1 MILAT
6 LPKFNVKDVNISG
19 GLASELTI
27 SNTDRSD
34 GGRYACFA
42 SNSFGRDQMSVH
54 LYVQEPPE
62 FPRNVHVIEKGS
74 RLVKLGWLLSPDG
87 NSPIT
92 KYTVEYKTESDLWHD
107 NMLQLSVS
115 GSQANALVTGLRP
128 ATTYHFRLFAE
139 NQLGRSQPSDV
150 LDVTTDGEAPGG
162 APRNVQV
169 EATSSTELQVTW
181 EAPESQL
188 WNGDILGY
196 HVGYKEQRVSA
207 DQYQYRSVENRLD
220 ISSLQRGEFILTDLM
235 KFTSYSIVLQ
245 AYNALGPGP
254 ATQEI
259 VASTL
264 EDVPSAPPSSVA
276 CTALTSQSLQVSWDP
291 PPHAQLHGLL
301 KGYKLL
307 WENTQQWETSSKPET
322 KITTGLTV
330 VVHGLEKHNNY
341 SIQVLAFTRVGDGV
355 PSTPLF
361 CMTEEDVPEAPA
373 GIKTVVSS
381 GTSIIVSW
389 LPPLHSNGIITTY
402 NLQIR
407 ILSGAGQEAKM
418 FRRSV
423 PPQST
428 SYEAEG
434 LLKRVRYEFVVAAVT
449 RVGEG
454 PSSDPVS
461 MSPSTEVKAAI
472 YSFGIL
478 IVVPWKQETRLPC
491 RHVGKPDPRVN
502 WKQWGQPLKL
512 SARLKVA
519 GDGALVVTDLRR
531 DDSGNFSCH
540 VENRHG
546 SDHITHK
553 LIVQVPPSAP
563 LVHST
568 GSTTNSM
575 TVQWKQGD
583 DGGAPIRGFVL
594 HYKEDQGEWEEVK
607 ISRLESSY
615 VLDKLLCGTS
625 YQMYVTALN
634 SIGMGPPSETVVTT
648 TDGGKPG
655 HVPPIDHF
663 LHINSTFVTLFL
675 GDWADGGCPILY
687 FEVEYKTPEQEYWTS
702 ASNNLQMQKS
712 FTLNGLIPGTEY
724 HLLVKAH
731 NNAGAVTAEYRFQTL
746 NKLGEV
752 DGPLQRSGGS
762 LHVSQTAAVLDNK
775 QNMEQREQYYATVR
789 KPLRSPV
796 REMATL
802 ERIPEYSEDI
812 YPYATFE
819 LNESASGETRC
830 TSAAPIPVSITP
842 SGPTQL
848 HTFVYHDPRLSA
860 ADTLQVRRESDS
872 EHYSKVRGARSRRK
886 SKSFKS
892 ESEEYDSLGSDS
904 DTEQGTS
911 SRTESSNHLDDPG
924 HPPAPSPHPLPS
936 KDRPSSHRA
945 RGHNFVFRGPES
957 STSTEPSPTFERKS
971 FPRRARSKMLQLARY
986 SLETSISKS
995 CGGPRVCG
1003 SPRFKPRRGSRDS
1016 SSIMAAQLDPPSGFS
1031 DALELSEAE
1040 CDLDPSRRAKRHH
1053 RSPNH
1058 SNFGIRDFTI
1068 AV

>member
-1 MILAT
+1 PPKIEPFSFPANIQEGARVHLTCVVSQGDTPLNLEWLKEGRPLAGEEADGATTYQIGEFDLALRISSVAPHHNGNYTCVAWNEAARSARTALLLVHGMLLLMSPSIVIPFQPQPSSRMLGPRAGTTDLSEGVRAQVTCVIERGDPPFTITWLKDSDPVPTESQWGLKIIGIDAHSSTIVVESLTAKHTGNFTCLAKNSVAQVAHTAQLVVSVPPRWLVEPQDVQAAEGVALFSMNCQAEGFPLPSITWRRAQGMRPGNYHDIDFGGSQGFRLQSNGSLLISRLGEEHEGYYLCEAVNGIGSGLSKIIYLTVNAPAHFLVKQKNQTARLGSITT
-6 LPKFNVKDVNISG
+6 LQCKVQGDNPLKIVWRKAGSTIDLANTHYRFNVKDVNISG

-461 MSPSTEVKAAI
+461 MSPSTE
-472 YSFGIL
+472 
-478 IVVPWKQETRLPC
+478 
-491 RHVGKPDPRVN
+491 
-502 WKQWGQPLKL
+502 
-512 SARLKVA
+512 
-519 GDGALVVTDLRR
+519 
-531 DDSGNFSCH
+531 
-540 VENRHG
+540 
-546 SDHITHK
+546 
-553 LIVQVPPSAP
+553 
-563 LVHST
+563 
-568 GSTTNSM
+568 
-575 TVQWKQGD
+575 
-583 DGGAPIRGFVL
+583 
-594 HYKEDQGEWEEVK
+594 
-607 ISRLESSY
+607 
-615 VLDKLLCGTS
+615 
-625 YQMYVTALN
+625 
-634 SIGMGPPSETVVTT
+634 
-648 TDGGKPG
+648 
-655 HVPPIDHF
+655 
-663 LHINSTFVTLFL
+663 
-675 GDWADGGCPILY
+675 
-687 FEVEYKTPEQEYWTS
+687 
-702 ASNNLQMQKS
+702 
-712 FTLNGLIPGTEY
+712 
-724 HLLVKAH
+724 
-731 NNAGAVTAEYRFQTL
+731 
-746 NKLGEV
+746 
-752 DGPLQRSGGS
+752 
-762 LHVSQTAAVLDNK
+762 
-775 QNMEQREQYYATVR
+775 
-789 KPLRSPV
+789 
-796 REMATL
+796 
-802 ERIPEYSEDI
+802 
-812 YPYATFE
+812 
-819 LNESASGETRC
+819 
-830 TSAAPIPVSITP
+830 
-842 SGPTQL
+842 
-848 HTFVYHDPRLSA
+848 
-860 ADTLQVRRESDS
+860 
-872 EHYSKVRGARSRRK
+872 
-886 SKSFKS
+886 
-892 ESEEYDSLGSDS
+892 
-904 DTEQGTS
+904 
-911 SRTESSNHLDDPG
+911 
-924 HPPAPSPHPLPS
+924 
-936 KDRPSSHRA
+936 
-945 RGHNFVFRGPES
+945 
-957 STSTEPSPTFERKS
+957 
-971 FPRRARSKMLQLARY
+971 
-986 SLETSISKS
+986 
-995 CGGPRVCG
+995 
-1003 SPRFKPRRGSRDS
+1003 
-1016 SSIMAAQLDPPSGFS
+1016 
-1031 DALELSEAE
+1031 
-1040 CDLDPSRRAKRHH
+1040 
-1053 RSPNH
+1053 
-1058 SNFGIRDFTI
+1058 
-1068 AV
+1068 